1 MSPIGRVVNVVK
13 IIDATSVDTGWTLT
27 DLGTILFLFI
37 AATLQYILLVELLRY
52 IFLLQ
57 NRYCNN

>member
-27 DLGTILFLFI
+27 SADI
-37 AATLQYILLVELLRY
+37 ARAPSLPVASCVAVRYRHRHITLHHQYHTGV
-52 IFLLQ
+52 
-57 NRYCNN
+57 